1 MNLPTL
7 QLLVLHICEEQ
18 LMRLR
23 ETAMCYNCTI
33 CRILGFRYELL
44 KSGVNLMKIL

>member
-1 MNLPTL
+1 
-7 QLLVLHICEEQ
+7 
-18 LMRLR
+18 MRLR